1 MKILNHHK
9 IYQKVQRIA
18 IEIVERNYEETE
30 LFLLGINNNGMAF
43 AQMLAKRLQEI
54 SPLTIHL
61 HNIRLSPADPLA
73 NPINID
79 LEVNELNGKVVVL
92 VDDVSNTGR
101 TLHYAT
107 KPLLETL
114 PKKIEVAI
122 LVDRTHKTFPIQAD
136 YVGLALATTL
146 KENIDVHIREV
157 EEFAVYLN

>member
-9 IYQKVQRIA
+9 IQQKVQRIA
-18 IEIVERNYEETE
+18 IEILENNYGETE

-43 AQMLAKRLQEI
+43 AEMLTNRLKEI
-54 SPLTIHL
+54 AQLSIHL
-61 HNIRLSPADPLA
+61 SRIRLNPA
-73 NPINID
+73 NPLSNTIELGID
-79 LEVNELNGKVVVL
+79 VEQLNGKVVIL

-107 KPLLETL
+107 KPLLATL

-122 LVDRTHKTFPIQAD
+122 LVDRTHKMFPIHAD